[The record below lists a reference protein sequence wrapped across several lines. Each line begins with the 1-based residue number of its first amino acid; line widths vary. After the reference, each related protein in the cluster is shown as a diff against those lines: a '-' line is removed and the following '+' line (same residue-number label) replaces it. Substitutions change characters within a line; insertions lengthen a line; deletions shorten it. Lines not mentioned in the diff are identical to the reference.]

1 MSAEPVGAAPGAE
14 AGSATSATG
23 AREALATPAAARPI
37 NPALRGLIPGTP
49 SNTLLRLFLGA
60 LALAFSLI
68 IFRQLM
74 LIHGVGIDL
83 EIPLRATQR
92 WVDGGQ
98 PYLAASFHAPPGP
111 DLPFLYPPFVL
122 PFLAPLLWLPRAF
135 VLLGW
140 VVVCALGSAWGMRRL
155 GIPWAWTIVV
165 MTWPPFAEG
174 IIGGNVQVLLFAVFM
189 ALFYARV
196 PGRGV
201 LAGDALPIH
210 RDPTTAGT
218 PALREGLLATT
229 VAALKVSQLH
239 AWLYL
244 FMRRPSAA
252 LLGVVVLGA
261 VVLATVP
268 LTGIDIWFDWLAQVR
283 RAADP
288 SWRIGGL
295 ALEKLLPQ
303 AVAFGITIASLVA
316 LWFVPRERAGSWVG
330 VLAVVG
336 AMSLHIYGILFML
349 GAWLLVRRE
358 IGLLG
363 AMLVAWF
370 TVPGV
375 WAGIFLVAAAWA
387 LGATRYPWLL
397 EPRPAPRQAAA
408 AASTASLVAQPV
420 STSTEQP
427 PSSTA

>member
-1 MSAEPVGAAPGAE
+1 MTGPDMPTDGAALDRPVPP
-14 AGSATSATG
+14 AG
-23 AREALATPAAARPI
+23 
-37 NPALRGLIPGTP
+37 ALRGLVPGTR
-49 SNTLLRLFLGA
+49 SNDVLRVALGA
-60 LALAFSLI
+60 MALGLSLVT
-68 IFRQLM
+68 FAQLM
-74 LIHGVGIDL
+74 TRHGVGIDL

-98 PYLAASFHAPPGP
+98 PYLAASFDAPPGP

-122 PFLAPLLWLPRAF
+122 PLLAPLLVLPRAF

-140 VVVCALGSAWGMRRL
+140 VVICAVGSAWGMRRL
-155 GIPWAWTIVV
+155 GIPWAWTLVV

-174 IIGGNVQVLLFAVFM
+174 VIGGNVQVLLFVAFA

-196 PGRGV
+196 PGRGP
-201 LAGDALPIH
+201 LAGEGLPIH
-210 RDPTTAGT
+210 RDPTDPAT
-218 PALREGLLATT
+218 PALREGVLATT

-244 FMRRPSAA
+244 FLRRPRAA
-252 LLGVVVLGA
+252 LLGVAVLGA
-261 VVLATVP
+261 LVLATVP
-268 LTGIDIWFDWLAQVR
+268 LTGLEVWSEWLAQVR

-295 ALEKLLPQ
+295 ALEKLAPQ
-303 AVAFGITIASLVA
+303 AVAFGVTIASLVA
-316 LWFVPRERAGSWVG
+316 LWFVPRDRAGSWVG

-336 AMSLHIYGILFML
+336 AVSLHIYGILFML

-358 IGLLG
+358 IGLIA

-375 WAGIFLVAAAWA
+375 WGGVVLVAATWA
-387 LGATRYPWLL
+387 LGATRWPGLL
-397 EPRPAPRQAAA
+397 EPARDERPLEAAIR
-408 AASTASLVAQPV
+408 
-420 STSTEQP
+420 
-427 PSSTA
+427 

>member
-1 MSAEPVGAAPGAE
+1 MTGQNALVDASECPGAGTGVDTDGVSEGRSAAGAAQG
-14 AGSATSATG
+14 T
-23 AREALATPAAARPI
+23 L
-37 NPALRGLIPGTP
+37 NPALRGLVPGMR
-49 SNTLLRLFLGA
+49 SNTLLRLVLGA
-60 LALAFSLI
+60 FAFGFSLI
-68 IFRQLM
+68 VFAQMMRV
-74 LIHGVGIDL
+74 HGVGIDL
-83 EIPLRATQR
+83 EIPLRATER

-98 PYLAASFHAPPGP
+98 PYLASSFQAPPGP

-122 PFLAPLLWLPRAF
+122 PFLAPLLWLPREA

-165 MTWPPFAEG
+165 MTWPPFSEG
-174 IIGGNVQVLLFAVFM
+174 IIGGNVQVLLFAAFM

-210 RDPTTAGT
+210 RDPTSRDT
-218 PALREGLLATT
+218 PALREGLLATI

-244 FMRRPSAA
+244 LLRRPAAA

-261 VVLATVP
+261 VVLATLP
-268 LTGIDIWFDWLAQVR
+268 ITGIDIWFDWLAQVR

-295 ALEKLLPQ
+295 ALEKFLPQ
-303 AVAFGITIASLVA
+303 AVALGITIASIVA
-316 LWFVPRERAGSWVG
+316 LCVVPRERAGSWVG

-336 AMSLHIYGILFML
+336 ALSLHIYGILFML

-358 IGLLG
+358 IGLLA

-375 WAGIFLVAAAWA
+375 WAGIALVAAAWT

-397 EPRPAPRQAAA
+397 EPRRAATGQASPGQGAGHVVGQV
-408 AASTASLVAQPV
+408 ASRVV
-420 STSTEQP
+420 N
-427 PSSTA
+427 